1 MLIPLR
7 LYLFAAIVFT
17 YNDVTY
23 LNIENLHH
31 LLDAVDI
38 SFLNGVKAKLHTWLT
53 SDEYYG
59 LSNIK
64 VDELFTDEAFN
75 KNVLQPLLW
84 NASNTLVANEDVA
97 GSPLNVAIVV
107 EDDGSIM
114 LAIRPTNAKRGV
126 LGYQYMAWL
135 DSNNLLFA
143 IISLYSVSNY
153 LFLMGGV
160 VVFLNFIIGLIRIK
174 ERDMK
179 SSENA

>member
-1 MLIPLR
+1 
-7 LYLFAAIVFT
+7 
-17 YNDVTY
+17 
-23 LNIENLHH
+23 
-31 LLDAVDI
+31 
-38 SFLNGVKAKLHTWLT
+38 
-53 SDEYYG
+53 
-59 LSNIK
+59 
-64 VDELFTDEAFN
+64 
-75 KNVLQPLLW
+75 
-84 NASNTLVANEDVA
+84 
-97 GSPLNVAIVV
+97 
-107 EDDGSIM
+107 M